1 MKMNLFDY
9 PKKAAFGRPVP
20 KNKIYENTSPSS
32 ALKQYFISQVQQI
45 VWEYK
50 LAPETINLPQT
61 KSVPELQIFRIV
73 LKEDELKHDVLRCID
88 KAIPFPII
96 FELHFEGKTK
106 VVAAYKR
113 PSLADNSKWV
123 LSDYFETT
131 WISNDITRAFLPI
144 ALDLEML
151 YAHLLSPLMPF
162 PAHPGESLQAYVERM
177 ESIRSQEREIEK
189 CHSRLRKEKQF
200 AHKVTINAELR
211 ILKQKLEGLTRYVA
225 VVVQ

>member
-1 MKMNLFDY
+1 M
-9 PKKAAFGRPVP
+9 P
-20 KNKIYENTSPSS
+20 KNKIYEHTSPSS
-32 ALKQYFISQVQQI
+32 TIKQYFIRQVQQI

-73 LKEDELKHDVLRCID
+73 LKENELKHDVLRCID

-96 FELHFEGKTK
+96 FELYFEGKTK

-113 PSLADNSKWV
+113 PSLTDNSKWV
-123 LSDYFETT
+123 LSDYFETS
-131 WISNDITRAFLPI
+131 WLSNDIVRAPLPI
-144 ALDLEML
+144 SLDLEML
-151 YAHLLSPLMPF
+151 YAHFLSPLMPF
-162 PAHPGESLQAYVERM
+162 PAHPGELLQAYVERM

-189 CHSRLRKEKQF
+189 CHSRLQKEKQF

-211 ILKQKLEGLTRYVA
+211 ILKQNLKDLTRSVA
-225 VVVQ
+225 LVAQ